1 MTGVVAPVGRYREA
15 LAELPLRARLV
26 DRARGAIVVVTGGA
40 GWIDAALDAASDG
53 ALAVV
58 IAEPEFAPSADVR
71 RLAEAVGF
79 PVILE
84 RPLLRTDA
92 ADDARAGR
100 GGEAGWAA
108 PRAVVVDGGAS
119 RSRLRSVARDAVGW
133 VRVLTGDLP
142 ELVTP
147 SGMPALLETGAGV
160 PATLSVVAT
169 ARPGGGWL
177 RAHALGEVITE
188 VDVEGR
194 VSRVTTAT
202 VAGRLIAPTRFESSE
217 RLAVR
222 RALAAVETGE
232 EPHDI
237 DDLRADTELVER
249 MLPPAP

>member
-26 DRARGAIVVVTGGA
+26 DRARGAIVVVTGGS
-40 GWIDAALDAASDG
+40 GWVDAALDAASDG
-53 ALAVV
+53 ALGVV
-58 IAEPEFAPSADVR
+58 IAEPEFAPSGDVR
-71 RLAEAVGF
+71 RLAEALGF

-133 VRVLTGDLP
+133 VRVLSGDLP

-169 ARPGGGWL
+169 ARAGGWL
-177 RAHALGEVITE
+177 RAQALGEVITE

-194 VSRVTTAT
+194 MSRLTTAT

-249 MLPPAP
+249 MLPSAP